1 MNKIKLVLRVSFLK
15 ILHESREEKWVFTS
29 RAEFKGM
36 ARRVESPQS
45 VILLLHGLGQRG
57 KRIYRKLLAH
67 LPHDALIIAPNAP
80 FPIPRQKEGRTDYGH
95 SWYFYDKVE
104 KSYFT
109 SMDLSIQWLKDLLIL
124 ENPKKLPVTIIG
136 FSQGGYLSPHVGF
149 AIPETKLV
157 LGLACEFRSHF
168 LTQAPLFKMIALHG
182 ELDEIVYPNAQQG
195 EIELLKMRNINVD
208 FHLIPETGHDI
219 SSEMANLIRILMES
233 YGN

>member
-1 MNKIKLVLRVSFLK
+1 MNKIKLVLRVRFLK
-15 ILHESREEKWVFTS
+15 ILHESREENWVFTS

-57 KRIYRKLLAH
+57 KRIYRKLLAY

-80 FPIPRQKEGRTDYGH
+80 FPLPRQKEGRTDYGH

-124 ENPKKLPVTIIG
+124 ENPTKLPVSIIG
-136 FSQGGYLSPHVGF
+136 FSQGGYLSPHVGL

-157 LGLACEFRSHF
+157 LGLSCEFRSHF
-168 LTQAPLFKMIALHG
+168 LTREPPFKMIALHG
-182 ELDEIVYPNAQQG
+182 ELDEIVSPSSQRT
-195 EIELLKMRNINVD
+195 EIELLKMRNINID
-208 FHLIPETGHDI
+208 FHLIAETGHDI
-219 SSEMANLIRILMES
+219 SSEMASLIRTLMETH
-233 YGN
+233 GN